1 MAFSL
6 AKEGGQAMLRT
17 TLRRDPAPAPTP
29 MNKLRLLSVGGAI
42 AALVAPATLVV
53 ACATDNGDAV
63 HGPQFGPVPER
74 PDGSG
79 ADARPAEESGA
90 TANDAEAGAEAG
102 DPDGAAACTTGTV
115 AVLAGNDSSLT
126 GAVQLHGGAWTGV
139 AITGGAAKST
149 PSLVAFGTGFTGL
162 TRGASDAL
170 QAVTYDAA
178 WSGATAVASLV
189 TLGTPAIAV
198 VGAKAQAAFLSGP
211 ESGSADS
218 HKLFRIENAGTTWSA
233 ADPVTVGASA
243 SFGPSAPS
251 AAGAGADL
259 VIAQDGDDSMLY
271 TQRWS
276 TTWAMAAP
284 IGGGV
289 STLKAAP
296 PALVAVTGKFDIV
309 LLYADAAP
317 PHVIGFA
324 TRDAMAPTGWSNGQ
338 VTQATAQTAEQM
350 SVASL
355 SPTTLLVAFRGNDSR
370 PYTMLGT
377 IGATSITWSVPAP
390 LLADTSIVDTAPAV
404 ARGVCG
410 DDAIAV
416 FAAGGVVKA
425 TQYRGTTWTVPGTV
439 AGATGSRVSV
449 ATR

>member
-1 MAFSL
+1 
-6 AKEGGQAMLRT
+6 MLRT
-17 TLRRDPAPAPTP
+17 TLRRDLAPAPTP
-29 MNKLRLLSVGGAI
+29 MHKLRLLSFGVGAI

-74 PDGSG
+74 PDGSA
-79 ADARPAEESGA
+79 ADGPLAEEGGTSPP
-90 TANDAEAGAEAG
+90 DAETGTEAAA
-102 DPDGAAACTTGTV
+102 PDGAVGCTTGTV

-126 GAVQLHGGAWTGV
+126 GAVQLHGGAWTG
-139 AITGGAAKST
+139 APITEGAAKST
-149 PSLVAFGTGFTGL
+149 PSLVAFGAGFTGL

-170 QAVTYDAA
+170 QTVTYGAS
-178 WSGATAVASLV
+178 WSAATAVGSLV

-198 VGAKAQAAFLSGP
+198 VGTKAQAAFLSGP
-211 ESGSADS
+211 ESGSADA
-218 HKLFRIENAGTTWSA
+218 HKFFRIENAGTTWSA
-233 ADPVTVGASA
+233 ADPVTVGGTA
-243 SFGPSAPS
+243 SFGPSALS
-251 AAGAGADL
+251 AAGAGTDL
-259 VIAQDGDDSMLY
+259 VIAQDGDDAMLY

-276 TTWAMAAP
+276 TTWATAAP

-289 STLKAAP
+289 ATLKAAP
-296 PALVAVTGKFDIV
+296 PALVAVTGKFDLV
-309 LLYADAAP
+309 LLYAAAAA

-324 TRDAMAPTGWSNGQ
+324 TRDATAPAGWSNGQ

-355 SPTTLLVAFRGNDSR
+355 SPTTLLVAFRGNDAR
-370 PYTMLGT
+370 PYTMVGT

-390 LLADTSIVDTAPAV
+390 LLAGSSTVDTAPAV

-416 FAAGGVVKA
+416 FASGGVVKA
-425 TQYRGTTWTVPGTV
+425 AQYRGTTWSVPGTV
-439 AGATGSRVSV
+439 TGASGARVSV

>member
-1 MAFSL
+1 
-6 AKEGGQAMLRT
+6 MLRT
-17 TLRRDPAPAPTP
+17 TVRRDPAPPPTP
-29 MNKLRLLSVGGAI
+29 MNKLRLLSFGGAI
-42 AALVAPATLVV
+42 AAFVVPATLVV

-74 PDGSG
+74 SDGSA
-79 ADARPAEESGA
+79 ADGPLADEGGA
-90 TANDAEAGAEAG
+90 TTSDAEAGSEAS

-126 GAVQLHGGAWTGV
+126 GAVQLHGGAWTGT
-139 AITGGAAKST
+139 AIAGGAAKST
-149 PSLVAFGTGFTGL
+149 PSLVAFGTGFAGL
-162 TRGASDAL
+162 TRGAGDAL
-170 QAVTYDAA
+170 QAVTYAA
-178 WSGATAVASLV
+178 SWSAASAVGSLV
-189 TLGTPAIAV
+189 TLGTPAIAL
-198 VGAKAQAAFLSGP
+198 VGTKAQAAFLSGP

-276 TTWAMAAP
+276 TTWAMASP

-296 PALVAVTGKFDIV
+296 PALVAVTGKFDLV
-309 LLYADAAP
+309 VLYADAAA

-324 TRDAMAPTGWSNGQ
+324 TRDAMAPSGWSNGQ

-355 SPTTLLVAFRGNDSR
+355 SPTTVLVAFRGNDSR

-390 LLADTSIVDTAPAV
+390 LLADASTVDTAPAV

-416 FAAGGVVKA
+416 FASGGVVKA
-425 TQYRGTTWTVPGTV
+425 ARYRGTTWTVPGTV
-439 AGATGSRVSV
+439 TGATGSRVSV

>member
-1 MAFSL
+1 
-6 AKEGGQAMLRT
+6 
-17 TLRRDPAPAPTP
+17 
-29 MNKLRLLSVGGAI
+29 MNKLRLLSFGGAI

-74 PDGSG
+74 PDGSASDG
-79 ADARPAEESGA
+79 SLAEEGGA
-90 TANDAEAGAEAG
+90 TRSDAEAGSEAG

-126 GAVQLHGGAWTGV
+126 GAVQLHGGAWTG
-139 AITGGAAKST
+139 APITGGAAKSA

-170 QAVTYDAA
+170 QAVTYDAS
-178 WSGATAVASLV
+178 WSAATAVGTLV
-189 TLGTPAIAV
+189 TLGTPAIAL
-198 VGAKAQAAFLSGP
+198 VGTKAQAAFLSGP
-211 ESGSADS
+211 DSGSADS

-233 ADPVTVGASA
+233 ADPVTVGNSA

-271 TQRWS
+271 TQRWN

-289 STLKAAP
+289 STLKSAP
-296 PALVAVTGKFDIV
+296 PALVAVTGKFDLV
-309 LLYADAAP
+309 LLYAAAAA

-324 TRDAMAPTGWSNGQ
+324 TRDATTKALSNGQ

-355 SPTTLLVAFRGNDSR
+355 SPTTLLVAFRGNDFR

-390 LLADTSIVDTAPAV
+390 LLADTSTVDTAPAV
-404 ARGVCG
+404 AKGVCG

-416 FAAGGVVKA
+416 FASGGVVKA
-425 TQYRGTTWTVPGTV
+425 AQYRGTTWSVPGTV
-439 AGATGSRVSV
+439 TGASGSRVSV